1 VDARRQQNRSLPG
14 LPKEPHTE
22 INVVFSV
29 IHSFLVLTSEPHHP
43 FSDHMKVQTESR
55 CVILQF
61 YQDSAT
67 QELPWE
73 V

>member
-1 VDARRQQNRSLPG
+1 MGGVAKQ
-14 LPKEPHTE
+14 EVY
-22 INVVFSV
+22 I
-29 IHSFLVLTSEPHHP
+29 
-43 FSDHMKVQTESR
+43 TESR